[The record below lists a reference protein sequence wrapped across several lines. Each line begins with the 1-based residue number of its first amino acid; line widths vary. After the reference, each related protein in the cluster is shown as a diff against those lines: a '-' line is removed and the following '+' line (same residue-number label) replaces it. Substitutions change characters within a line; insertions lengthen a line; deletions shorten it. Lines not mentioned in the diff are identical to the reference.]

1 MKGKWMYRF
10 MAFTLIISC
19 LSGTVA
25 AAAGG
30 DTGQSSE
37 NTSATYDLDSYANEM
52 LTNNYTNVSKGY
64 TAPAYQGDTV
74 VFPSGDSYR
83 AGTGTVTSENYGYNT
98 NVVLLELGDNADF
111 QINVPETARYVLKF
125 DYLSFDDAVLPAELS
140 LKINGDYPFYEARRL
155 LFESTWV
162 KAGEKSYDRYG
173 NEIVTVPEKKVQWE
187 SKYLTDASYRRSA
200 PLELE
205 LKSGSNMLTLGV
217 SEGSLLLGKMY
228 LEKMP
233 ETAAY
238 TISETAE
245 GNSLITIQGEDF
257 TYRNDSSIRAVSEPD
272 AALKPYDTDMMLL
285 NTVDKDSFKNPGQ
298 RVTYEFKAEK
308 AGYYNIALNYK
319 QSDKGDFPVFLD
331 VAVDGK
337 VPNTEF
343 GAYPFMY
350 TTKYKTVSL
359 KDDSNNKLSVYLEEG
374 IHTISFTINIDNILQ
389 VLEAVSRISSE
400 VNDLSLEITKVAGT
414 NKDKYRDLKLT
425 KYIPGVQETLYG
437 WADELDEL
445 ADSMKIYNSKVKK
458 IAVFSQA
465 GVVSSQL
472 RSLGKEP
479 DELPYRV
486 GELSTGINSITTC
499 LANLLDALNK
509 NQISIDRIY
518 LYQEEAKLPH
528 NPGIFT
534 RAYLNVKRFLSSFF
548 DQAYSISSVREEHLQ
563 VWVGRSRQYLD
574 IMQKMI
580 DEEFTPQTGIHV
592 DLSLMPDAQ
601 KLVLANASGDTP
613 DIATGINYA
622 IPFDLGIRGA
632 TKDLTEFPDYKE
644 VFSRYQPGLLIPS
657 TIGDGIYAMPETVNF
672 YALYY
677 REDVLDKM
685 GLKVP
690 DTMEDVIN
698 MLPELQARGLNFF
711 YPTAAMLAMRNF
723 HGTTPLIFQNGGLVY
738 EENGKTGINSE
749 NAIKGLTELTEL
761 FTIYNIPKDV
771 PSFYQHFRNGDIPIG
786 ISDFNTYNLLV
797 NAAPEIAN
805 SWKIALVPGTVTD
818 SGEIVRYTAGGAE
831 STIMFKSDSDR
842 EDKAWEFMKWW
853 SSKEVQEEYGQT
865 LQMTYGEEYIWCSAN
880 MEAFEALPVD
890 SEDKKIFAE
899 QASWIMETP
908 RILGS
913 YMAEREISNA
923 YNNIV
928 VDGYTLRQRVDKA
941 VKTIDRET
949 ERKLEE
955 FGYIKDGK
963 VVKDYIVPNIDTVNK
978 ILGNTK

>member
-1 MKGKWMYRF
+1 MKGKWMYSF
-10 MAFTLIISC
+10 LAFTLIISC
-19 LSGTVA
+19 LSTSVA

-30 DTGQSSE
+30 NTQQGQSD
-37 NTSATYDLDSYANEM
+37 TSATYDLDSYVNEM
-52 LTNNYTNVSKGY
+52 LTNNYTNVSEGY
-64 TAPAYQGDTV
+64 TTTAYQGEPVEISSKDAYK
-74 VFPSGDSYR
+74 S
-83 AGTGTVTSENYGYNT
+83 GTGTITSDNYGYKDS
-98 NVVLLELGDNADF
+98 VVLMELGNSAEF
-111 QINVPETARYVLKF
+111 QINVPETARYVLRL
-125 DYLSFDDAVLPAELS
+125 DYLPRDEAVLPAELS
-140 LKINGDYPFYEARRL
+140 VKVNGEYPFYEARRQ
-155 LFESTWV
+155 LFESTWIG
-162 KAGEKSYDRYG
+162 KEEKSYDRYD
-173 NEIVTVPEKKVQWE
+173 NEIVTVPDKLIQWE
-187 SKYLTDASYRRSA
+187 SKYLTDASYRRST

-205 LKSGSNMLTLGV
+205 LKSGINTLTLDI
-217 SEGSLLLGKMY
+217 SEGSLLLGNMY

-233 ETAAY
+233 ETAVY
-238 TISETAE
+238 SGSQKAE
-245 GNSLITIQGEDF
+245 GDGLITIEGEDF
-257 TYRNDSSIRAVSEPD
+257 KYRNDSSIRAVSEPD
-272 AALKPYDTDMMLL
+272 TSLSPYKTDAMLL
-285 NTVDKDSFKNPGQ
+285 NTVDKDSFKNAGQ
-298 RVTYEFKAEK
+298 KITYEFTAEK
-308 AGYYNIALNYK
+308 SGYYNLALNYK

-331 VAVDGK
+331 VAVDA
-337 VPNTEF
+337 VIPNTEF
-343 GAYPFMY
+343 SAYPFMY
-350 TTKYKTVSL
+350 TTKYKRISL
-359 KDDSNNKLSVYLEEG
+359 KDDDKNKLSIYLEEG
-374 IHTISFTINIDNILQ
+374 VHTISFTINIDNIRH
-389 VLEAVSRISSE
+389 VLEAASRIASE

-425 KYIPGVQETLYG
+425 KYIPDVQETLYG
-437 WADELDEL
+437 WADELDSL
-445 ADSMKIYNSKVKK
+445 AETVKIYSPKVKK
-458 IAVFSQA
+458 IAVMSQA
-465 GVVSSQL
+465 KVVSSQL
-472 RSLGKEP
+472 RSLGKDP

-486 GELSTGINSITTC
+486 SELSTSINSVTTC

-518 LYQEEAKLPH
+518 LYQEDASLPKK
-528 NPGIFT
+528 PGILKSSF
-534 RAYLNVKRFLSSFF
+534 LNIKRFVSSFF
-548 DQAYSISSVREEHLQ
+548 DQAYSVSSVDKEHLQ

-580 DEEFTPQTGIHV
+580 DEEFTPLTGIEV

-632 TKDLTEFPDYKE
+632 TKDLTDFPDYKE
-644 VFSRYQPGLLIPS
+644 VFGRYQPGLLIPS
-657 TIGDGIYAMPETVNF
+657 TIGDGIYALPETVNF

-677 REDVLDKM
+677 RTDVLEKM
-685 GLKVP
+685 GLEVP

-738 EENGKTGINSE
+738 NEDGKTGIGSE

-761 FTIYNIPKDV
+761 FTIYNLPKDI

-805 SWKIALVPGTVTD
+805 SWQIALVPGTVSD
-818 SGEIVRYTAGGAE
+818 SGEVERYTAGGAE
-831 STIMFKSDSDR
+831 STIMFNSDTAR

-880 MEAFEALPVD
+880 VEAFEALPVD

-963 VVKDYIVPNIDTVNK
+963 VVKDYLVPNIDTVNK
-978 ILGNTK
+978 ILGNTN